1 MSAVRRALLS
11 VSDKAGLVDL
21 GRGLVAAGIELLATG
36 GTARALKAAGLPVV
50 ETESLTGFADLLDGR
65 VKTLHPAI
73 HAGILAR
80 LSRAEH
86 LAQLKAAGI
95 APIGLVVVNLY
106 PFESTVADPAV
117 TLEDAIEQIDIGGV
131 ALLRS
136 AAKNHADVGV
146 LADPADYPAV
156 LQELAAGHGELSEAT
171 RRRLA
176 LKAFEATAGYDA
188 AIARF
193 LGGRLRTDGSFPD
206 RLPVSL
212 RLKQALRYGEN
223 PHQTAALY
231 TEGAAFPGS
240 LAHAE
245 QLNGKELSHN
255 NYLDFDS
262 ALLLANEFAR
272 PACAVIKHRNAC
284 GCAEATPLGVAIERA
299 VMADPLSAFGGIVA
313 VNRPIDGDA
322 ARAILK
328 TLEQVRK
335 FDGLAAP
342 GFSPEALTLLKEKKN
357 LIILRTGEP
366 GAPAAPRL
374 SLRSITGGVLV
385 QQADVRQVAQPEWK
399 VVTKRSPTAEEA
411 ADLEFAWRVTK
422 HLVSNAIVFGRH
434 GVTVGIGAGQ
444 VNRVG
449 SVVIAARQAGG
460 KARGAAMASDAFFP
474 YPDGVEEAGK
484 AGITAAIQPGGS
496 IKDPEVIAAADA
508 CGMAMV
514 LTGVRHFKH

>member
-1 MSAVRRALLS
+1 MTVVRRALLT
-11 VSDKAGLVDL
+11 VSDKSGLAEF
-21 GRGLVAAGIELLATG
+21 GKGLAAAGVELLATG
-36 GTARALKAAGLPVV
+36 GTAKSLMAAGLKVT
-50 ETESLTGFADLLDGR
+50 ETESLTGFAELLDGR

-80 LSRAEH
+80 GDDPKHA
-86 LAQLKAAGI
+86 AQLKAAGF
-95 APIGLVVVNLY
+95 APIELVVVNLY
-106 PFESTVADPAV
+106 PFEATVAKPGVA
-117 TLEDAIEQIDIGGV
+117 LEEAIEQIDIGGV

-136 AAKNHADVGV
+136 AAKNHGSVGV
-146 LADPADYPAV
+146 ICDPADYPAV
-156 LQELAAGHGELSEAT
+156 LEELKGGALAEET
-171 RRRLA
+171 RRKLA
-176 LKAFEATAGYDA
+176 LKAFEMTAAYDA

-193 LGGRLRTDGSFPD
+193 LGGRFRTDGGFPD
-206 RLPVSL
+206 QLPLSL
-212 RLKQALRYGEN
+212 RRKQTLRYGEN
-223 PHQTAALY
+223 PHQTASLY
-231 TEGAAFPGS
+231 TEGPAFPGS

-262 ALLLANEFAR
+262 ALLLAREFAG

-299 VMADPLSAFGGIVA
+299 VMADSLSAFGGIVA
-313 VNRPIDGDA
+313 VNRPIDEA
-322 ARAILK
+322 AAQAILK
-328 TLEQVRK
+328 TLVQVRK

-342 GFSPEALTLLKEKKN
+342 DYSPEALALLKEKKN

-366 GAPAAPRL
+366 VAGGSIQR
-374 SLRSITGGVLV
+374 SMRSITGGVLV
-385 QQADVRQVAQPEWK
+385 QQTDTRQVAQQEWK

-411 ADLEFAWRVTK
+411 ADLEFAWRVAK
-422 HLVSNAIVFGRH
+422 HLVSNAIVFARH

-449 SVVIAARQAGG
+449 SVIIAARQAGG
-460 KARGAAMASDAFFP
+460 KARGAALASDAFFP

-484 AGITAAIQPGGS
+484 AGVTAAIQPGGS
-496 IKDPEVIAAADA
+496 IKDAEVIAAADA